1 MASSRNRLSTDS
13 LSDRLTEVLR
23 RAGVAS
29 GDTLC
34 VAFSGGLDSTVLLH
48 ALVILAGRG
57 LFGPL
62 RAAHVHHGLS
72 VYADSWAEQCR
83 RACTALNVPLDV
95 FQIEVVRNSREG
107 LEAAA
112 RAARY
117 AALDKVSADWL
128 LLAHHQDD
136 QAETLMLNLLRGSS
150 VHGAAAMPV
159 CDGRYLR
166 PLLDV
171 PRADLRAYAA
181 LHGLQW
187 IDDESN
193 DDQIFSRNFLRHQVM
208 PLLASRFPAAARR
221 LAESARSFGEAR
233 SLLDDLARLDGADER
248 PLLLSRLR
256 ALPGERAANLLA
268 GHLRGQ
274 GLRIPGRTWLLEVLR
289 QLLEA
294 GDDRQPLA
302 PLEGKCLRRFGDA
315 LYVLNPPQMPAPVR
329 WQGEAAL
336 PWGDG
341 RIKCSPVEGKGIAL
355 KFLEQTGSCFESRRK
370 AGGRMRL
377 RPDGPLRPLKDLL
390 RERGLPPWERDLLP
404 VLYVGDVP
412 VWVAGIGLHAD
423 FAAGAG
429 ERGIS
434 LEFAGPSC

>member
-1 MASSRNRLSTDS
+1 MASSRNRLSTDC

-23 RAGVAS
+23 QAGVAS

-48 ALVILAGRG
+48 ALSGLTGRG

-72 VYADSWAEQCR
+72 VHADAWAEQCR
-83 RACTALNVPLDV
+83 QACAALNVPLDV
-95 FQIEVVRNSREG
+95 FPVKVARDAREG

-159 CDGRYLR
+159 RDGRNLR

-171 PRADLRAYAA
+171 PRADLQEYAA
-181 LHGLQW
+181 LHGLRW

-193 DDQIFSRNFLRHQVM
+193 EDEAYSRNFLRHQLM
-208 PLLASRFPAAARR
+208 PLLASRFPAAVRR

-248 PLLLSRLR
+248 PLPLSRLR

-302 PLEGKCLRRFGDA
+302 LLEGKCLRRFGDA
-315 LYVLNPPQMPAPVR
+315 LYVLNPPQMPVPVR
-329 WQGEAAL
+329 WQGEQEL
-336 PWGDG
+336 PWGGG
-341 RIKCSPVEGKGIAL
+341 RIACAPTVGEGVAL
-355 KFLEQTGSCFESRRK
+355 RFLEQPGSCFEPRRK
-370 AGGRMRL
+370 EGGRMRL
-377 RPDGPLRPLKDLL
+377 RPDGPLRHLKDLL
-390 RERGLPPWERDLLP
+390 RESGLPPWERDLLP
-404 VLYVGDVP
+404 VLYVGEVP
-412 VWVAGIGLHAD
+412 VWIAGAGLHAD